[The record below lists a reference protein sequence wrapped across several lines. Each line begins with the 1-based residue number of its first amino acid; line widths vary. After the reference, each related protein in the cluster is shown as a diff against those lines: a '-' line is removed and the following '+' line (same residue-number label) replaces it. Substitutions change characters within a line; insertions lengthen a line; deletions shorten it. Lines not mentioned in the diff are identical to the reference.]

1 MGNAALVAEDGDEF
15 AEFDG
20 VDTLG
25 YRVLGVQPNSPASE
39 AGLVSFFDFI
49 VGANGVMLLGSG
61 EGLEEGD
68 EYDDVDFPALLQEN
82 KGKVME
88 LLVWNIKAQE
98 KRLVELTPRDDW
110 DGAGLLGVTIKLDN
124 YGGADERLVRVLD
137 VQDGSPAA
145 VAGLEKDR
153 DFMLGTTTQN
163 FSSSTILAAVLEEH
177 TDQLVEIYVY
187 NSDTDIVRVVALM
200 PTLTWGG
207 AGLLGAEVGTGYLH
221 RLPNSCRSTIGT
233 SVERKVRWTNENSDG
248 THTRNAGLVE
258 MEPHLEMEV
267 EKDTHASRTRQPH
280 ELGRCETH
288 DCYSNRDDFHY
299 RYANGEQTQR
309 VTEVMGS
316 MMDHEERVKPDSAE
330 RRFNEHDLVEVE
342 AAAVFSL
349 PPRDARLQT
358 ECQTPPQPG
367 STFPEN

>member
-1 MGNAALVAEDGDEF
+1 M
-15 AEFDG
+15 
-20 VDTLG
+20 
-25 YRVLGVQPNSPASE
+25 
-39 AGLVSFFDFI
+39 
-49 VGANGVMLLGSG
+49 
-61 EGLEEGD
+61 
-68 EYDDVDFPALLQEN
+68 
-82 KGKVME
+82 
-88 LLVWNIKAQE
+88 
-98 KRLVELTPRDDW
+98 VELMPRDDW

-145 VAGLEKDR
+145 VAGLEKDK

-163 FSSSTILAAVLEEH
+163 FSSSKILAAVLEDH
-177 TDQLVEIYVY
+177 ADQLVEIYVY

-248 THTRNAGLVE
+248 RDARSLGLVE

-267 EKDTHASRTRQPH
+267 EKDAPSSRTRQPH
-280 ELGRCETH
+280 ELGRYETH
-288 DCYSNRDDFHY
+288 DRYGNRGDLRHSNR
-299 RYANGEQTQR
+299 GEQTKR
-309 VTEVMGS
+309 VTEVVGS
-316 MMDHEERVKPDSAE
+316 MMDHETCAKTDLAE
-330 RRFNEHDLVEVE
+330 RRFNTHDLVEVE

-349 PPRDARLQT
+349 PPRDARVQT
-358 ECQTPPQPG
+358 EMSKSI
-367 STFPEN
+367 ST